1 MLVVCHEDFKKNHQ
15 QLQQA
20 TWHKTILESEP
31 RRSPRLLFDTIATT
45 DENANSQEE
54 ALMPEAV
61 SEHINGNSHT
71 TETIQALH
79 DVVDV
84 DKDNEPA
91 PKNYTTIN

>member
-1 MLVVCHEDFKKNHQ
+1 MLVVCHEDFKNPNDSYIKLHGIKQ
-15 QLQQA
+15 YWKVSQEG
-20 TWHKTILESEP
+20 HP
-31 RRSPRLLFDTIATT
+31 DCFFDTIATT
-45 DENANSQEE
+45 NDNANSQEE

-61 SEHINGNSHT
+61 SEHMNGNLNT

-84 DKDNEPA
+84 DNDNEPA